1 MGKKFDWIR
10 NELKNLRD
18 NGLTIDVKVVESA
31 PNALIK
37 INGKKYINFSSNNY
51 LGLANNLKLRKAS
64 QKAIDKYGVGPC
76 AVRTIAGTTSL
87 HIKLEKA
94 LTRFK
99 KVEDV
104 LVLQSGF
111 IANLA
116 TIPALVGEN
125 DIIFSDELN
134 HASIID
140 GCRLSKAKVI
150 KYSHLNFK
158 NLEDKIKT
166 LNLSKQSKA
175 KTLIVTDGVFSM
187 DGDIAPL
194 PNLVEL
200 AKKYDCLLMVDDAHG
215 EGVLGKNGRG
225 IVDHFKLHGKVDI
238 EVGTLSKAFAVVGG
252 YVAGKKIIIDLL
264 KQHARP
270 FLFSSALTSADT
282 AAACTAVEILTRSD
296 NLVKKLW
303 ENTFYFKEKLIQL
316 GFDIGKSQTPIIPIM
331 LGDVK
336 LAKEFSKKLFDKGIF
351 AIAIGFP
358 TVAMDKARIRL
369 IISAMHKRNDLE
381 KTSKIFREVGKT
393 FEVI

>member
-1 MGKKFDWIR
+1 
-10 NELKNLRD
+10 
-18 NGLTIDVKVVESA
+18 
-31 PNALIK
+31 
-37 INGKKYINFSSNNY
+37 
-51 LGLANNLKLRKAS
+51 
-64 QKAIDKYGVGPC
+64 
-76 AVRTIAGTTSL
+76 
-87 HIKLEKA
+87 
-94 LTRFK
+94 
-99 KVEDV
+99 
-104 LVLQSGF
+104 
-111 IANLA
+111 
-116 TIPALVGEN
+116 
-125 DIIFSDELN
+125 
-134 HASIID
+134 
-140 GCRLSKAKVI
+140 
-150 KYSHLNFK
+150 
-158 NLEDKIKT
+158 
-166 LNLSKQSKA
+166 
-175 KTLIVTDGVFSM
+175 M